1 MGLSSKKLKEKR
13 KKKNKFKKFAER
25 VPSRWSLEKEH
36 QKEIQEILDYKN
48 IELLQKLITSQGK
61 LFSRKRSGASA
72 RHQQMIK
79 RAAKRARFLALL
91 PYVG

>member
-25 VPSRWSLEKEH
+25 TPSRWSMAKDE
-36 QKEIQEILDYKN
+36 QKNVREVLDFKN
-48 IELLQKLITSQGK
+48 VELLQKLITSQGK
-61 LFSRKRSGASA
+61 IFSRKRSSATA
-72 RHQQMIK
+72 RHQQMLKRAIK
-79 RAAKRARFLALL
+79 RARYMGLL